1 MLEIIE
7 PVTNQED
14 SSSQST
20 PSSSPTHSPSART
33 SPLIGTSSEFE
44 TPPRRVHSLKEIYES
59 SNVAFFAC
67 EPQNFEEEAKEEVWI
82 KAMNDEIATIE
93 KNNTWELVDQP
104 KDKEVIG
111 LKWVYKTKYKEDASI
126 QKHKARLVAKGYSQQ
141 PGVDFNETFAPVD
154 RMKTIRTVLAIAAQM
169 ELQIFQLDV
178 KAAFLNGE
186 LEEEVYVE
194 QPLGY
199 VQKGKEDKVY
209 HLKKALYGLKSATS
223 RLCVERKRR

>member
-223 RLCVERKRR
+223 RLCVERKRT